1 MIAATSGQSHTSES
15 ANHSASCS
23 IAYDSYAPA
32 NWREHI
38 RESLKTLS
46 LCCNTQAKNHVGTI
60 PVTRRLGGAS
70 HKSRLPQ
77 VSDPG
82 AASPLRPSAGLCLWA
97 VPHAHLIPAS
107 VDSGR
112 AISACSAMIS
122 WNESR

>member
-46 LCCNTQAKNHVGTI
+46 LRCNTQAKNHIGTI
-60 PVTRRLGGAS
+60 PVRPDSMERVTNLD
-70 HKSRLPQ
+70 SRK

-82 AASPLRPSAGLCLWA
+82 TASPLRPSAGLCF
-97 VPHAHLIPAS
+97 
-107 VDSGR
+107 
-112 AISACSAMIS
+112 
-122 WNESR
+122 

>member
-1 MIAATSGQSHTSES
+1 MIAATRGQSHTSES
-15 ANHSASCS
+15 ANHSASCI
-23 IAYDSYAPA
+23 IAHASYAPA
-32 NWREHI
+32 NWLEHI
-38 RESLKTLS
+38 RVSLKTLS

-60 PVTRRLGGAS
+60 LVPPRLGERVTNLDS
-70 HKSRLPQ
+70 HK

-82 AASPLRPSAGLCLWA
+82 TASPLRPSAGLCLWA
-97 VPHAHLIPAS
+97 GPHAHLIPAS